1 MSSKNMNTL
10 VLYTGIIILINIILL
25 SYILKLE
32 REECDCSDKWMRD
45 YIKYYSAGLIILS
58 LLILVVPNVN
68 VNKKKNG
75 DQVLV
80 VSLNIVRVVVLLAT
94 LVQVYSIFM
103 YSQALNCKKKTCE
116 CSVDW
121 RGRFMYWLGIFGF
134 VIYAILVLGFLLC
147 ILVNDPRKCG
157 II

>member
-10 VLYTGIIILINIILL
+10 VLYTGIIILINVILL

-45 YIKYYSAGLIILS
+45 YIKYYSGGLIILS
-58 LLILVVPNVN
+58 LLILVVPNIN
-68 VNKKKNG
+68 VNKTKIS
-75 DQVLV
+75 DHVLILG
-80 VSLNIVRVVVLLAT
+80 LNVIRLIVLLAT

-103 YSQALNCKKKTCE
+103 YSQALNCQKKTCG

-121 RGRFMYWLGIFGF
+121 RGHFMYWLGIFGF
-134 VIYAILVLGFLLC
+134 VIYAILILGFLLC
-147 ILVNDPRKCG
+147 ILVNDPKKCG